1 MFSNLHPH
9 SSTYSPILY
18 SLPFVSGN
26 VSFYNESIKTA
37 VPPTPE
43 ILGIGIVSDI
53 RNCITVDFKKENNP
67 LYLVGKKTEK
77 EMGGSE
83 YYKIL
88 DVDGGVVPRSDIGL
102 LKNCMNGILSAIE
115 QQLIASCHD
124 VSEGG
129 LAVCLSEMI
138 IGGDLGAAVDVS
150 EIAPDLRTDFK
161 LFSESNTRWV
171 VEVNKEKQ
179 QDFEKTL
186 KRENTSFQLIGET
199 KGKKLVIQ
207 NDEKTVIDLAIDVL
221 RYQWKSPLWN
231 VMG

>member
-1 MFSNLHPH
+1 M
-9 SSTYSPILY
+9 
-18 SLPFVSGN
+18 
-26 VSFYNESIKTA
+26 
-37 VPPTPE
+37 
-43 ILGIGIVSDI
+43 
-53 RNCITVDFKKENNP
+53 
-67 LYLVGKKTEK
+67 
-77 EMGGSE
+77 
-83 YYKIL
+83 
-88 DVDGGVVPRSDIGL
+88 
-102 LKNCMNGILSAIE
+102 
-115 QQLIASCHD
+115 
-124 VSEGG
+124 
-129 LAVCLSEMI
+129 CLSEMI

-207 NDEKTVIDLAIDVL
+207 NGGKTVIDLVIDVL
-221 RYQWKSPLWN
+221 RDQWKSPLWN